1 MTRNTRQ
8 PAFLSSL
15 EAPGASRARPAAFA
29 PPSAREA
36 QPRPTL
42 GPRAP
47 APPPGPTPEQVAA
60 LRAEAMLKVAGAVE
74 ALRLE
79 ASRLAEAASADAL
92 ELGFLVA
99 RRILEAELKT
109 SPDALAALVR
119 AALRRAGDARKV
131 TVRLHPQDA
140 EALAPALATDGL
152 GVVAAVVEVVP
163 ESSLSP
169 GDCVVDTDY
178 GKLDGRLQTRLDE
191 LWRAVAAEE
200 SAP

>member
-1 MTRNTRQ
+1 MNRNARQ
-8 PAFLSSL
+8 PGFLSSL
-15 EAPGASRARPAAFA
+15 EVAGASCARPAAFA
-29 PPSAREA
+29 SPSARDA
-36 QPRPTL
+36 QPRPAL

-47 APPPGPTPEQVAA
+47 APPPGPTPEQLAA

-74 ALRLE
+74 ALRRE

-119 AALRRAGDARKV
+119 ATLGRAGDARKV

-140 EALAPALATDGL
+140 EALAPALSTDGL

-163 ESSLSP
+163 EPSLSP

-191 LWRAVAAEE
+191 LWRAAVAEE
-200 SAP
+200 GAP